1 MVNVIKKC
9 KALKP
14 VQVPQG
20 LLIHKKFFPL
30 AELIIFILRYTI
42 NELKG
47 TLDSASMKHTWLMVL
62 GMIAIPYYVHAA
74 KPFQTSLNPLASDS
88 LRVYSDSSSVWR
100 VAMFRK
106 RSPDKPKDLITIFFQ
121 NKSNNGLYLHNGKI
135 FFRTQ
140 KQAIADS
147 SRFETAT
154 TAYIVAQSRVTAE
167 KDYAHQVS
175 LFFLEGTPE
184 TTLLRPDSSFY
195 VVVHADTT
203 ESSEA
208 VWNSFR
214 LTTTT
219 SVWSPE
225 KGVIHLKMPSSP
237 HPVIEARAP
246 QLTLVGPDF
255 SVPFTASWDSTYV
268 YEKLPFGSYS
278 IEQERLYEQGRYTLD
293 PKPGSIPIEITPEIW
308 EEQVQLEWLP
318 IVLWTKMQ
326 LVMPPQP
333 HPNIPA
339 PRITVTSHGGYFWQ
353 ETIPWG
359 SQKEFTEL
367 LADST
372 FTITSNDPGYNFE
385 IAQLEKT
392 PISTIPLFDKP
403 NEVTLAY
410 KITPFSPEK
419 PATLLL
425 DVTGLPAKTRSF
437 IRLANDV
444 HVYTDSLSNGPIR
457 WENLRPG
464 SYEATSEA
472 VMYPPFTLQSFSL
485 ISLPDLFEND
495 VSEVLP
501 VHFEISD
508 SNLGRFAPFADAS
521 LWPPPDFNE
530 YQNKTNLNR
539 FVMGFIV
546 NDQNAKPCTP
556 KWGGY
561 TLYSTTKSQ
570 EAAGDGSIYL
580 LEMLRKFRKSGGHAA
595 LSFGGALGTP
605 IEKTCPDAASL
616 SAVMDEI
623 LRAYDQNEIDFDIE
637 GDWIADEESLS
648 RRIQAL
654 VLLQKKRPMLKIWLT
669 LPVLPSGLTGA
680 GQKIVQDF
688 VDAGIRLMGLNIMAM
703 NYGESVVKDVTKLD
717 LYAIQALDSTFQQ
730 VKAIFQKARLQR
742 TDEDIWHM
750 LGVTPMIGINNVEK
764 EVFKV
769 SHGEHL
775 ATFAKQ
781 KGLGLLSMWSIQR
794 DFPCQEA
801 QPTSVSL
808 TCSGTTQTDF
818 AFTKLFSSFRTD
830 GKNLPIP
837 VTQLSR
843 EEQPLGDI
851 SLMNFP
857 NPFSQTT
864 QIAFE
869 LPMAQRIRLTL
880 FDVLGRERMVIAEG
894 VFEKGLQR
902 FTLKAGNLA
911 SGYYFLR
918 LEAHKQVVRRPI
930 LLIH

>member
-1 MVNVIKKC
+1 MIVI
-9 KALKP
+9 P
-14 VQVPQG
+14 
-20 LLIHKKFFPL
+20 F
-30 AELIIFILRYTI
+30 
-42 NELKG
+42 
-47 TLDSASMKHTWLMVL
+47 
-62 GMIAIPYYVHAA
+62 YVHAA
-74 KPFQTSLNPLASDS
+74 KPFKTCLNPPASDS

-106 RSPDKPKDLITIFFQ
+106 RSPDKPSDLFTIFFQ
-121 NKSNNGLYLHNGKI
+121 NKSNNGLSLRNGKI

-140 KQAIADS
+140 KQAITDS
-147 SRFETAT
+147 SRFETAAS
-154 TAYIVAQSRVTAE
+154 AYIVAQSRETTDKE
-167 KDYAHQVS
+167 YAHQVAI
-175 LFFLEGTPE
+175 FFLEGTPE

-203 ESSEA
+203 ESSEV
-208 VWNSFR
+208 VWKSLR
-214 LTTTT
+214 IATAT

-225 KGVIHLKMPSSP
+225 EGVIRLKMPPSP
-237 HPVIEARAP
+237 HPVIESRTP

-255 SVPFTASWDSTYV
+255 SAPLSASWDSTYV

-278 IEQERLYEQGRYTLD
+278 IEQEGLYEQGRYKLD
-293 PKPGSIPIEITPEIW
+293 PKPGSLPIEITPEVW
-308 EEQVQLEWLP
+308 EQQIQLEWLP
-318 IVLWTKMQ
+318 IVLWSKMQ
-326 LVMPPQP
+326 LVIPPQP

-339 PRITVTSHGGYFWQ
+339 PRITVTSYGGYFWQ

-359 SQKEFTEL
+359 SQKELTEL

-372 FTITSNDPGYNFE
+372 FTITSNDPGYNYE
-385 IAQLEKT
+385 VARLEQT
-392 PISTIPLFDKP
+392 PIEVKPRFDKP
-403 NEVTLAY
+403 NEILLSYV
-410 KITPFSPEK
+410 ITPFSPEK

-425 DVTGLPAKTRSF
+425 DVTGLPAKTRSL
-437 IRLANDV
+437 IRLANEV

-457 WENLRPG
+457 WENLRSG
-464 SYEATSEA
+464 SYVATSEA
-472 VMYPPFTLQSFSL
+472 VVQPPFTLQTFSL
-485 ISLPDLFEND
+485 SALPELFEND
-495 VSEVLP
+495 ISEVLP

-530 YQNKTNLNR
+530 YHSKTNHNR

-561 TLYSTTKSQ
+561 TLYSTTKAQ
-570 EAAGDGSIYL
+570 EEKGDGPIYL
-580 LEMLRKFRKSGGHAA
+580 LEMLTKFRKSGGHAA
-595 LSFGGALGTP
+595 LSFGGAIGTP

-616 SAVMDEI
+616 SVVIDEI
-623 LRAYDQNEIDFDIE
+623 LRTYDQNEIDFDIE
-637 GDWIADEESLS
+637 GEWVFDQESLS

-654 VLLQKKRPMLKIWLT
+654 LLLQEKRPMLKVWLT
-669 LPVLPSGLTGA
+669 LPVLPSGLTDA

-688 VDAGIRLMGLNIMAM
+688 TAAGIRLMGLNIMTM

-717 LYAIQALDSTFQQ
+717 LYAMQALDSTFQQ
-730 VKAIFQKARLQR
+730 VKAIFQKAGLQR

-750 LGVTPMIGINNVEK
+750 LGVTPMIGINNVEN
-764 EVFKV
+764 EVFKL
-769 SHGEHL
+769 SHGENL
-775 ATFAKQ
+775 VTFAKQ

-801 QPTSVSL
+801 QSTSVSL

-818 AFTKLFSSFRTD
+818 AFTKFFSTFRSD
-830 GKNLPIP
+830 EKNLPIP
-837 VTQLSR
+837 ITPLYR
-843 EEQPLGDI
+843 EEQPHGDI
-851 SLMNFP
+851 SLINYP

-869 LPMAQRIRLTL
+869 LPTAQRIKLAL
-880 FDVLGRERMVIAEG
+880 FDVLGRERMIIAEG

-902 FTLKAGNLA
+902 FTLKAENLA

-918 LEAHKQVVRRPI
+918 LETYKQVVRRPI